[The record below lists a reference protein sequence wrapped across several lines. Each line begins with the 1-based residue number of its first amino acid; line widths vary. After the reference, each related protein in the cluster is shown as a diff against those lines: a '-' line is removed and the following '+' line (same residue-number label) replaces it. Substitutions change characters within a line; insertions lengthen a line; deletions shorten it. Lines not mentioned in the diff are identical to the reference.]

1 MKLIVN
7 SSQLTESQ
15 LAPELEATKTS
26 IKEQLIPMDKNLN
39 LPSSFEVCEFNDPWD
54 LSKDLRFF
62 HHLELECHIKIRNQE
77 VLMVCKTSPLLV
89 ALELSGPTNEYFEAT
104 IGTLKK
110 PIDEDALRRFNSEET
125 STRKFEF
132 KITYKNLSIL
142 SEGIILKPRIWEDD
156 CIKFYDSSFG
166 LQPLPSN
173 QQGIRRSS
181 NTPRI
186 YTQTQSENEDNEPPR
201 MSPPARH
208 IRRSSRDRNPVN
220 LGESYVP
227 HPRSGPRNNYG
238 FNSYSPSYHRRRTP
252 SPRHSSPR
260 PRHERTTPP
269 RNSPIHRR
277 SPTSQR
283 SPSPRRRSPPHRR
296 SPTPPRRSAT
306 RRRSP
311 SPPQRSTTRRRSPTP
326 PRRSPTRRRSPT
338 PPRRSLTRRRSPSP
352 RRRSITPI
360 RSPSPR
366 RRSPTRQRSHSTPQ
380 RNQHH
385 QHSPPPRRHS
395 PIRSPTTRR
404 SPPRVNRSITPP
416 ASFQLNSSS
425 SSTSSGSRAP
435 SPGRHQATTSIIR
448 PRSQSPRRTP
458 NQSNNLPDVTRNSL
472 RSNQSSR
479 SDNRSGHNSDVLNS
493 IRDMRISRSGIFSPP
508 KGARPKQRPPGELRA
523 PRHSTSSSSS
533 PGEKNQPAARTS
545 RQNPTTL
552 NAAAESEQTIDQTRN
567 LHHQVSGINA
577 QYKELR
583 SKATAPNEHESVYL
597 TTVEPA
603 PETQQALGNTTTIPE
618 IVTVPDA
625 PTNQLPSTVS
635 STRSHLSPSMNEIEI
650 NESGIQRLNISE
662 APSIPPPPPP
672 VTQQTTETEKDS
684 QPRDTA
690 EKNTNTSLPITE
702 PGDIDLANDS
712 LTNKVI
718 NRSRQGRTNPF
729 ASTDSDTD
737 ENEVYLNDAN
747 SPLDERLEGV
757 IQLLRGREDDV
768 RHGLGLAKDWYA
780 NNLFEIN
787 TIGRNELMAR
797 LDNMAKLL
805 VQLTVIISRKD
816 RLSESTVEEAAQLG
830 KEIFTTWS
838 KYETSTGRVYTRA
851 RKTSYNQ
858 NVEAFSNVGWDH
870 PTKSNDT
877 PDTLDMSTAKAKG
890 N

>member
-1 MKLIVN
+1 
-7 SSQLTESQ
+7 
-15 LAPELEATKTS
+15 
-26 IKEQLIPMDKNLN
+26 
-39 LPSSFEVCEFNDPWD
+39 
-54 LSKDLRFF
+54 
-62 HHLELECHIKIRNQE
+62 
-77 VLMVCKTSPLLV
+77 
-89 ALELSGPTNEYFEAT
+89 
-104 IGTLKK
+104 
-110 PIDEDALRRFNSEET
+110 
-125 STRKFEF
+125 
-132 KITYKNLSIL
+132 
-142 SEGIILKPRIWEDD
+142 
-156 CIKFYDSSFG
+156 
-166 LQPLPSN
+166 
-173 QQGIRRSS
+173 
-181 NTPRI
+181 
-186 YTQTQSENEDNEPPR
+186 
-201 MSPPARH
+201 
-208 IRRSSRDRNPVN
+208 
-220 LGESYVP
+220 
-227 HPRSGPRNNYG
+227 
-238 FNSYSPSYHRRRTP
+238 
-252 SPRHSSPR
+252 
-260 PRHERTTPP
+260 
-269 RNSPIHRR
+269 
-277 SPTSQR
+277 
-283 SPSPRRRSPPHRR
+283 
-296 SPTPPRRSAT
+296 
-306 RRRSP
+306 
-311 SPPQRSTTRRRSPTP
+311 
-326 PRRSPTRRRSPT
+326 
-338 PPRRSLTRRRSPSP
+338 
-352 RRRSITPI
+352 
-360 RSPSPR
+360 
-366 RRSPTRQRSHSTPQ
+366 
-380 RNQHH
+380 
-385 QHSPPPRRHS
+385 
-395 PIRSPTTRR
+395 
-404 SPPRVNRSITPP
+404 
-416 ASFQLNSSS
+416 
-425 SSTSSGSRAP
+425 
-435 SPGRHQATTSIIR
+435 
-448 PRSQSPRRTP
+448 
-458 NQSNNLPDVTRNSL
+458 
-472 RSNQSSR
+472 
-479 SDNRSGHNSDVLNS
+479 
-493 IRDMRISRSGIFSPP
+493 MRISRSGIFSPP
-508 KGARPKQRPPGELRA
+508 KGARPKQRPPRELRA

-702 PGDIDLANDS
+702 PGDVDLANDS

-838 KYETSTGRVYTRA
+838 KYETSAGRVYTRA